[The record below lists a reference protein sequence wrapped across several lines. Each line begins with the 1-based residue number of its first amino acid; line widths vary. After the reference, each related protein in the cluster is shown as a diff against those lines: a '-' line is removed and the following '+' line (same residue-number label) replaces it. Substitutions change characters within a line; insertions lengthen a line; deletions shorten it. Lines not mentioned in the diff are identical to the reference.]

1 VQSSSLCVNV
11 VFDVVTAVVI
21 AVFLLQS
28 CKRHEHAQ
36 SSVINNTTHIK
47 ETHTNKLYLVQSSSL
62 CVNVVFDDMT
72 AVVIALL
79 LLQLCK
85 RNKHAQSSIIHNT
98 THIKE
103 THTNKL
109 YLVQSS
115 SLCVHVVLD
124 VVIAVV
130 FDAVIAVAFV
140 LVLAFVFVLG

>member
-21 AVFLLQS
+21 AVLLLQL

-36 SSVINNTTHIK
+36 
-47 ETHTNKLYLVQSSSL
+47 
-62 CVNVVFDDMT
+62 
-72 AVVIALL
+72 A
-79 LLQLCK
+79 
-85 RNKHAQSSIIHNT
+85 SIIHNT

-115 SLCVHVVLD
+115 SLCVHVVFE

-130 FDAVIAVAFV
+130 SDAVIAVAFV
-140 LVLAFVFVLG
+140 LVLAFVFVFGMMSQTIKQ